1 MDILK
6 LVLVFCVIIGV
17 MWMKKPMWMAVIAA
31 SVATIFLYGLSP
43 DVAVHGIIKGA
54 TARATVETLV
64 VFYSITFLQ
73 RMMEKRKNLSNAQ
86 VAMNGLFNN
95 NRVNAS
101 IVPFLLGM
109 LPAASTVLIC
119 GPIVRESVKDSD
131 LSVPE
136 QACITSYFRHI
147 SEAFVP
153 TYTSIFIALG
163 ITEGRVSAGTFIL
176 AMLPMVAALFAA
188 GWIFYLRRVPK
199 DTGMVPD
206 QPKGYYWKLLAQSIW
221 AIALTIALILIFN
234 LPVWGA
240 VWICILLNVFVN
252 HFNGKELVPFIR
264 TAFETRL
271 LLSTLLIMIF
281 KELLTETGVIT
292 SLPEF
297 FSALP
302 IPTFLVFVLLFLF
315 GTIVAGTQA
324 IIVLCMPMAMEV
336 ITPGHTGLALFTL
349 LMCIGYVAMQI
360 SPTHI
365 CLVLCSEDYKISLG
379 SMIRKTTPMVALFTL
394 IAIAYYGLLSMM
406 GF

>member
-1 MDILK
+1 M
-6 LVLVFCVIIGV
+6 
-17 MWMKKPMWMAVIAA
+17 
-31 SVATIFLYGLSP
+31 
-43 DVAVHGIIKGA
+43 
-54 TARATVETLV
+54 
-64 VFYSITFLQ
+64 
-73 RMMEKRKNLSNAQ
+73 
-86 VAMNGLFNN
+86 
-95 NRVNAS
+95 
-101 IVPFLLGM
+101 
-109 LPAASTVLIC
+109 
-119 GPIVRESVKDSD
+119 
-131 LSVPE
+131 PE

-163 ITEGRVSAGTFIL
+163 ITEGRVSAGTFIFSY
-176 AMLPMVAALFAA
+176 AAYGSGTFCCRLD
-188 GWIFYLRRVPK
+188 LLSTPVPK

-206 QPKGYYWKLLAQSIW
+206 QPKGYYWKLLVQSIW

-264 TAFETRL
+264 TAFEARL

-292 SLPEF
+292 HCRSFSLRCRT
-297 FSALP
+297 
-302 IPTFLVFVLLFLF
+302 PTFLVFVLLFLF

-324 IIVLCMPMAMEV
+324 TLYYVCLCREV

-365 CLVLCSEDYKISLG
+365 CLILCSEDYKVSLG
-379 SMIRKTTPMVALFTL
+379 SMIRRT
-394 IAIAYYGLLSMM
+394 IRWLLYLH
-406 GF
+406 

>member
-1 MDILK
+1 
-6 LVLVFCVIIGV
+6 
-17 MWMKKPMWMAVIAA
+17 MKKPMWMAVIAA
-31 SVATIFLYGLSP
+31 SVATILLYGLSP
-43 DVAVHGIIKGA
+43 DVAIHGIIKGA
-54 TARATVETLV
+54 TARATIETLV

-176 AMLPMVAALFAA
+176 AMLPMVAALFAV

-206 QPKGYYWKLLAQSIW
+206 QPKGYYWKLLVQSIW
-221 AIALTIALILIFN
+221 AIA
-234 LPVWGA
+234 
-240 VWICILLNVFVN
+240 
-252 HFNGKELVPFIR
+252 
-264 TAFETRL
+264 
-271 LLSTLLIMIF
+271 
-281 KELLTETGVIT
+281 GV
-292 SLPEF
+292 S
-297 FSALP
+297 
-302 IPTFLVFVLLFLF
+302 
-315 GTIVAGTQA
+315 
-324 IIVLCMPMAMEV
+324 
-336 ITPGHTGLALFTL
+336 
-349 LMCIGYVAMQI
+349 
-360 SPTHI
+360 
-365 CLVLCSEDYKISLG
+365 
-379 SMIRKTTPMVALFTL
+379 
-394 IAIAYYGLLSMM
+394 
-406 GF
+406 

>member
-147 SEAFVP
+147 FRSFCAYLYQHFYCVGDYRRP
-153 TYTSIFIALG
+153 CQCRNLYFSY
-163 ITEGRVSAGTFIL
+163 
-176 AMLPMVAALFAA
+176 AAY
-188 GWIFYLRRVPK
+188 GNGSDHLRAYR
-199 DTGMVPD
+199 T
-206 QPKGYYWKLLAQSIW
+206 
-221 AIALTIALILIFN
+221 
-234 LPVWGA
+234 GA
-240 VWICILLNVFVN
+240 VYPFNVYRLCGNADFSYSYLPDSLL
-252 HFNGKELVPFIR
+252 G
-264 TAFETRL
+264 RL
-271 LLSTLLIMIF
+271 
-281 KELLTETGVIT
+281 
-292 SLPEF
+292 
-297 FSALP
+297 
-302 IPTFLVFVLLFLF
+302 
-315 GTIVAGTQA
+315 
-324 IIVLCMPMAMEV
+324 
-336 ITPGHTGLALFTL
+336 
-349 LMCIGYVAMQI
+349 
-360 SPTHI
+360 
-365 CLVLCSEDYKISLG
+365 
-379 SMIRKTTPMVALFTL
+379 
-394 IAIAYYGLLSMM
+394 
-406 GF
+406 

>member
-6 LVLVFCVIIGV
+6 LVLVFCVIIAV
-17 MWMKKPMWMAVIAA
+17 MWMKKPMWLAVIAA
-31 SVATIFLYGLSP
+31 SLATILLYGLTP
-43 DVAVHGIIKGA
+43 AAALHGIIIGA
-54 TARATVETLV
+54 TAKETIETLV

-73 RMMEKRKNLSNAQ
+73 RMMEKRKNLSDAQ

-131 LSVPE
+131 LSAPE

-163 ITEGRVSAGTFIL
+163 ITEGRVSAAAFIL
-176 AMLPMVAALFAA
+176 AMLPMVVALFAV
-188 GWIFYLRRVPK
+188 GWLFYLRRVPK

-221 AIALTIALILIFN
+221 AIVLTIALILVFN

-252 HFNGKELVPFIR
+252 HFSGRELIPFIR
-264 TAFETRL
+264 TAFESKL

-292 SLPEF
+292 ALPAF

-315 GTIVAGTQA
+315 GTIVAGSQA

-336 ITPGHTGLALFTL
+336 ITAGHTGLALFTL
-349 LMCIGYVAMQI
+349 LMCVGYVAMQI

-365 CLVLCSEDYKISLG
+365 CLILCAEDYKVSLG
-379 SMIRKTTPMVALFTL
+379 SMIRKTIPMVAVFTL
-394 IAIAYYGLLSMM
+394 IAIAYYALLSMF

>member
-1 MDILK
+1 MCRNRHVSHL
-6 LVLVFCVIIGV
+6 
-17 MWMKKPMWMAVIAA
+17 
-31 SVATIFLYGLSP
+31 IFAIY
-43 DVAVHGIIKGA
+43 
-54 TARATVETLV
+54 
-64 VFYSITFLQ
+64 
-73 RMMEKRKNLSNAQ
+73 
-86 VAMNGLFNN
+86 
-95 NRVNAS
+95 
-101 IVPFLLGM
+101 
-109 LPAASTVLIC
+109 
-119 GPIVRESVKDSD
+119 
-131 LSVPE
+131 
-136 QACITSYFRHI
+136 

-153 TYTSIFIALG
+153 TYTSVFIALG

-176 AMLPMVAALFAA
+176 AMLPMVAALFAV

-302 IPTFLVFVLLFLF
+302 IPTFLVFVILFLF

>member
-1 MDILK
+1 
-6 LVLVFCVIIGV
+6 
-17 MWMKKPMWMAVIAA
+17 MAVIAA
-31 SVATIFLYGLSP
+31 SVATILLYGLSP
-43 DVAVHGIIKGA
+43 DVAIHGIIKGA
-54 TARATVETLV
+54 TARATIETLV

-176 AMLPMVAALFAA
+176 AMLPMVAALFAV

-206 QPKGYYWKLLAQSIW
+206 QPKGYYWKLLVQSIW

-264 TAFETRL
+264 TAFEAR
-271 LLSTLLIMIF
+271 
-281 KELLTETGVIT
+281 
-292 SLPEF
+292 
-297 FSALP
+297 
-302 IPTFLVFVLLFLF
+302 
-315 GTIVAGTQA
+315 
-324 IIVLCMPMAMEV
+324 
-336 ITPGHTGLALFTL
+336 
-349 LMCIGYVAMQI
+349 
-360 SPTHI
+360 
-365 CLVLCSEDYKISLG
+365 D
-379 SMIRKTTPMVALFTL
+379 RKSVV
-394 IAIAYYGLLSMM
+394 
-406 GF
+406 

>member
-31 SVATIFLYGLSP
+31 SVATILLYGLSP
-43 DVAVHGIIKGA
+43 DVAIHGIIKGA
-54 TARATVETLV
+54 TARATIETLV

-163 ITEGRVSAGTFIL
+163 ITEGRVNAGTFIL
-176 AMLPMVAALFAA
+176 AMLPMVAALFAV

-206 QPKGYYWKLLAQSIW
+206 QPKGYYWKLLVQSIW

-240 VWICILLNVFVN
+240 VWICILLNIFVN
-252 HFNGKELVPFIR
+252 HFNGKALVPFIR

-336 ITPGHTGLALFTL
+336 ITQGHTGLALFTL

-365 CLVLCSEDYKISLG
+365 CLILCSEDYKVSLG
-379 SMIRKTTPMVALFTL
+379 SMIRRTIPMVALFTL
-394 IAIAYYGLLSMM
+394 IAIGYYGVLSVM

>member
-1 MDILK
+1 MCRNRH
-6 LVLVFCVIIGV
+6 V
-17 MWMKKPMWMAVIAA
+17 
-31 SVATIFLYGLSP
+31 SHLSF
-43 DVAVHGIIKGA
+43 AI
-54 TARATVETLV
+54 
-64 VFYSITFLQ
+64 Y
-73 RMMEKRKNLSNAQ
+73 
-86 VAMNGLFNN
+86 
-95 NRVNAS
+95 
-101 IVPFLLGM
+101 
-109 LPAASTVLIC
+109 
-119 GPIVRESVKDSD
+119 
-131 LSVPE
+131 
-136 QACITSYFRHI
+136 

-176 AMLPMVAALFAA
+176 AMLPMVAALFAV

-206 QPKGYYWKLLAQSIW
+206 QPKGYYWKLLVQSIW

-264 TAFETRL
+264 TAFEARL

-365 CLVLCSEDYKISLG
+365 CLILCSEDYKVSLD
-379 SMIRKTTPMVALFTL
+379 SMIRRTIPMVALFTL
-394 IAIAYYGLLSMM
+394 IAIGYYGVLSVM

>member
-6 LVLVFCVIIGV
+6 LVLVFCVIIAV
-17 MWMKKPMWMAVIAA
+17 MWMKKPMWLAVIAA
-31 SVATIFLYGLSP
+31 SLATILLYGLTP
-43 DVAVHGIIKGA
+43 AAALHGIIIGA
-54 TARATVETLV
+54 TAKATIETLV

-131 LSVPE
+131 LSAPE

-163 ITEGRVSAGTFIL
+163 ITEGRVSAAAFIL
-176 AMLPMVAALFAA
+176 AMLPMVVALFAV
-188 GWIFYLRRVPK
+188 GWLFYLRRVPK
-199 DTGMVPD
+199 DTCMVPD
-206 QPKGYYWKLLAQSIW
+206 QPKSYYWKLLAQSIW
-221 AIALTIALILIFN
+221 AIVLTIALILVFN

-252 HFNGKELVPFIR
+252 HFSGRELIPFIR
-264 TAFETRL
+264 TAFESKL

-292 SLPEF
+292 ALPAF

-315 GTIVAGTQA
+315 GTIVAGSQA

-336 ITPGHTGLALFTL
+336 ITAGHTGLALFML
-349 LMCIGYVAMQI
+349 LMCVGYVAMQI
-360 SPTHI
+360 APTHI
-365 CLVLCSEDYKISLG
+365 CLILCAEDYKVSLG
-379 SMIRKTTPMVALFTL
+379 SMIRKTIPMVAVFTL
-394 IAIAYYGLLSMM
+394 IAIAYYALLSMF

>member
-1 MDILK
+1 M
-6 LVLVFCVIIGV
+6 GR
-17 MWMKKPMWMAVIAA
+17 
-31 SVATIFLYGLSP
+31 SV
-43 DVAVHGIIKGA
+43 
-54 TARATVETLV
+54 
-64 VFYSITFLQ
+64 
-73 RMMEKRKNLSNAQ
+73 
-86 VAMNGLFNN
+86 
-95 NRVNAS
+95 
-101 IVPFLLGM
+101 
-109 LPAASTVLIC
+109 
-119 GPIVRESVKDSD
+119 
-131 LSVPE
+131 
-136 QACITSYFRHI
+136 
-147 SEAFVP
+147 
-153 TYTSIFIALG
+153 
-163 ITEGRVSAGTFIL
+163 
-176 AMLPMVAALFAA
+176 
-188 GWIFYLRRVPK
+188 
-199 DTGMVPD
+199 
-206 QPKGYYWKLLAQSIW
+206 
-221 AIALTIALILIFN
+221 
-234 LPVWGA
+234 
-240 VWICILLNVFVN
+240 ICILLNVFVN

-406 GF
+406 GFKMERFHDTEN

>member
-1 MDILK
+1 
-6 LVLVFCVIIGV
+6 
-17 MWMKKPMWMAVIAA
+17 
-31 SVATIFLYGLSP
+31 
-43 DVAVHGIIKGA
+43 
-54 TARATVETLV
+54 
-64 VFYSITFLQ
+64 
-73 RMMEKRKNLSNAQ
+73 
-86 VAMNGLFNN
+86 
-95 NRVNAS
+95 
-101 IVPFLLGM
+101 M

-131 LSVPE
+131 LTVPE
-136 QACITSYFRHI
+136 KACITSYFRHI

-163 ITEGRVSAGTFIL
+163 ITQGRVSAGAFIL
-176 AMLPMVAALFAA
+176 AMFPMVAALFAV
-188 GWIFYLRRVPK
+188 GWVFYLRRVPK

-206 QPKGYYWKLLAQSIW
+206 QPKSYYWKLLAQSIW
-221 AIALTIALILIFN
+221 AIALTIALILVFN

-240 VWICILLNVFVN
+240 VWICIFLNVFVN

-264 TAFETRL
+264 SAFETRL

-281 KELLTETGVIT
+281 KEILTETGVIT
-292 SLPEF
+292 ALPEF

-302 IPTFLVFVLLFLF
+302 IPTFLVFTLLFLF

-349 LMCIGYVAMQI
+349 LMCVGYVAMQV

-365 CLVLCSEDYKISLG
+365 CLVMCSEDYNISLG
-379 SMIRKTTPMVALFTL
+379 SMIRKTIPMVGLFTL
-394 IAIAYYGLLSMM
+394 IAIGYYGILSMF

>member
-6 LVLVFCVIIGV
+6 LVLVFCVIIAV
-17 MWMKKPMWMAVIAA
+17 MWKKKPMWLAVIAA
-31 SVATIFLYGLSP
+31 SLTTILLYGLSP
-43 DVAVHGIIKGA
+43 ATALHAIIKGA
-54 TARATVETLV
+54 TAKATIETLV

-101 IVPFLLGM
+101 VVPFLLGM

-163 ITEGRVSAGTFIL
+163 ITEGRVSAGAFIL
-176 AMLPMVAALFAA
+176 AMLPMVAALFAV
-188 GWIFYLRRVPK
+188 GWLFYLRRVPK

-206 QPKGYYWKLLAQSIW
+206 QPKRYYWMLLAQSIW
-221 AIALTIALILIFN
+221 AIALTIFLILAFN

-240 VWICILLNVFVN
+240 VWICILINVFVN
-252 HFNGKELVPFIR
+252 HFNGRELVPFIR
-264 TAFETRL
+264 TAFETKL

-281 KELLTETGVIT
+281 KEILTETGVIT
-292 SLPEF
+292 ALPEF

-336 ITPGHTGLALFTL
+336 ITAGHTGLALFTL

-365 CLVLCSEDYKISLG
+365 CLILCSEDYKVSLG
-379 SMIRKTTPMVALFTL
+379 SMIRKTIPMVAVFTL
-394 IAIAYYGLLSMM
+394 IAIAYYGVLSMF